1 MTDTSLWPRLAEL
14 PLVIEDYELEALTAV
29 MTGGLVRTTI
39 QVRLQGAGH
48 DGLGE
53 DVSVF
58 PDAPDPFANVATA
71 LPLAGE
77 WTLGSFADHLKTLE
91 QWSTPPEY
99 VFARLWRNWAY
110 ESAAL
115 DLALRQAGRALHEVL
130 EREPR
135 PLTFVNSLGLGD
147 PPSTDTIHRRLATH
161 PDVRFKLDAAPAWT
175 LAVCEDLAATG
186 AVDVVDFKGQ
196 YGMEVEDA
204 AALGAMYE
212 RVVATFADAI
222 LEDPHDLP
230 ETAATIA
237 PHAGRVSYDAP
248 IHSVDDL
255 VTTPVNPIRTVNIKP
270 CRTGSLRALLDL
282 YAHCEAEGIQMY
294 GGGMG
299 ENGVARGQIQLLAAI
314 FHPDGPNDVA
324 PSGFN
329 AEEPSADLPSSPLP
343 PQPAATGFR
352 RAEG

>member
-1 MTDTSLWPRLAEL
+1 MTTTDSLWPRLAEL
-14 PLVIEDYELEALTAV
+14 PLVIESYELEELSAEMANG
-29 MTGGLVRTTI
+29 MVRRTI
-39 QVRLQGAGH
+39 QIRMLGAGH

-53 DVSVF
+53 DISPPPDD
-58 PDAPDPFANVATA
+58 PDALRNAPAD

-77 WTLGSFADHLKTLE
+77 WTLESFCDHLATLD
-91 QWSTPPEY
+91 QWPSPPDWEA
-99 VFARLWRNWAY
+99 ARLYRTWAF

-130 EREPR
+130 AREPR

-147 PPSTDTIHRRLATH
+147 PPSTETIHRRLANH
-161 PDVRFKLDAAPAWT
+161 PDVHFKLDAAAAWT

-204 AALGAMYE
+204 QALAAMYE
-212 RVVATFADAI
+212 RVVATFPGAI

-230 ETAATIA
+230 EIAEPLA
-237 PHAGRVSYDAP
+237 PHTGRVSYDAL
-248 IHSVDDL
+248 IHSVADL
-255 VTTPVNPIRTVNIKP
+255 ATTPVNPIGTVNIKP
-270 CRTGSLRALLDL
+270 CRTGGLRALLDL
-282 YAHCEAEGIQMY
+282 YAHCEAEGIRMY

-299 ENGVARGQIQLLAAI
+299 ENGVGRGQIQLLAAI

-324 PSGFN
+324 PGAFN
-329 AEEPSADLPSSPLP
+329 LEDPPAGLPSSPLP

-352 RAEG
+352 RAD